1 MAFLAHNN
9 IDLVQINLATG
20 QHEYYL
26 PQNVHWAARRVD
38 RLRLYLAPCPGMASP
53 VDGITP
59 VVQAGEADNLY
70 LDLYGAD
77 QACVARRLAARHLL
91 HTANHPPRVAA
102 TLSLPLSRLYFT
114 GGGVPRGCLL
124 LYVEYGNA
132 EACDLPSRSV
142 SVALALAPGAEQG
155 FRPLVDEYIHQQPRP
170 VRGITVDAAKPLY
183 LTLRDETDTHVFNHV
198 PTDFM
203 RPQRQAD
210 DPPQATPFLLDALD
224 VDFDNSAL
232 RNPFADQ
239 AVQADITFYY

>member
-1 MAFLAHNN
+1 MISHNN
-9 IDLVQINLATG
+9 IDLVQINLAPG

-114 GGGVPRGCLL
+114 GGGVPPEIQSRIFEKGVSSKGEDRGLGLCL
-124 LYVEYGNA
+124 
-132 EACDLPSRSV
+132 
-142 SVALALAPGAEQG
+142 
-155 FRPLVDEYIHQQPRP
+155 IHQL
-170 VRGITVDAAKPLY
+170 VEEHHGTIDLMTEAGAGTCFT
-183 LTLRDETDTHVFNHV
+183 LTFTD
-198 PTDFM
+198 P
-203 RPQRQAD
+203 ASEE
-210 DPPQATPFLLDALD
+210 A
-224 VDFDNSAL
+224 
-232 RNPFADQ
+232 
-239 AVQADITFYY
+239 